1 MRIRCLYKEEWL
13 LALVCCFSFF
23 VNNHSLFPDIME
35 SRNLVT
41 AYEMAYDGNW
51 LLPTM
56 NGEWRLE
63 KPPLP
68 TWIAALVEIVFPDRI
83 GMQRGMAGLFA
94 VLLVIFSYKL
104 ARLIGGDRRFAFLS
118 AIILCTCY
126 SVALMGRTVSW
137 DIYCHAFMMGAV
149 YYLVKMF
156 RQDTA
161 LWKNACLA
169 GMCMGLSF
177 MSKGPISFYAL
188 LLPFGLAYGYIF
200 GFRLE
205 GKIKAFLL
213 VVGIGIFIAA
223 WWYVYLYV
231 YQENVLKAVIGKET
245 SSWIYY
251 NIRPWYYYWN
261 FFLEA
266 GVWSLLL
273 ITSLLLPIW
282 SKADLRRKEYLFFL
296 IWLAG
301 TILLLSSFPEKK
313 KRYLFPA
320 MIPASYLMGYLLFAW
335 ENRLRLPEALK
346 MDRLFFRT
354 NTMVL
359 AMVAMALP
367 FVAYY
372 LMYSPGHMSSLSLLV
387 LSVMALLFLFCFLL
401 AAQRLRVS
409 FLLLGGVALFE
420 VAAVFFPSISHLV
433 NYSERRSIAEL
444 RQVEVLRDLPFYHN
458 KKDRLR
464 IELVYA
470 ARKKIRPLDVSCVDS
485 VRHRLPCVLLTHGRV
500 GEELPA
506 ALWEQ
511 ADSTYLGCYDD
522 NSWPPGSRRYSKS
535 FIYHV
540 TLLRE
545 K

>member
-13 LALVCCFSFF
+13 LCLVCCFSFF
-23 VNNHSLFPDIME
+23 VNNQALLPDIME
-35 SRNLVT
+35 CRNLVT

-51 LLPTM
+51 LSPTM

-83 GMQRGMAGLFA
+83 DMQRGMAGLFA
-94 VLLVIFSYKL
+94 VLLIVFSYKL
-104 ARLIGGDRRFAFLS
+104 ARLIYRDRRFAFLS
-118 AIILCTCY
+118 AIVLCTCY

-149 YYLVKMF
+149 YYWVKMF
-156 RQDTA
+156 RSDTA

-169 GMCMGLSF
+169 GVCMGLSF
-177 MSKGPISFYAL
+177 MSKGPVSFYAL
-188 LLPFGLAYGYIF
+188 LLPFGVAYGCAF

-205 GKIKAFLL
+205 GKVKALL
-213 VVGIGIFIAA
+213 LAVGIGLFIAA

-231 YQENVLKAVIGKET
+231 CQEDVLKAVIGKET

-261 FFLEA
+261 FFLETS
-266 GVWSLLL
+266 VWGLLL
-273 ITSLLLPIW
+273 ITSLLLPVW
-282 SKADLRRKEYLFFL
+282 SKADLKRKEYLFFL

-301 TILLLSSFPEKK
+301 TILLLSFFPEKK

-320 MIPASYLMGYLLFAW
+320 MIPASYLVGYLLLAW
-335 ENRLRLPEALK
+335 ENRLCLPEALK
-346 MDRLFFRT
+346 MDWLFFRA

-359 AMVAMALP
+359 AMVAVALP
-367 FVAYY
+367 FAAYY
-372 LMYSPGHMSSLSLLV
+372 LMYSPGHMSSLSLAAI
-387 LSVMALLFLFCFLL
+387 SGMALLLVFCFSL
-401 AAQRLRVS
+401 AVMRQRVS

-420 VAAVFFPSISHLV
+420 MAAVFLPSISHLV
-433 NYSERRSIAEL
+433 NYLERKSITEL
-444 RQVEVLRDLPFYHN
+444 RQVEALRDLPFYYN
-458 KKDRLR
+458 KEDRLR

-470 ARKKIRPLDVSCVDS
+470 ARKKIRPLDMSRVDS
-485 VRHRLPCVLLTHGRV
+485 VRRGLPCVLLTRGRV

-506 ALWEQ
+506 ALWERV
-511 ADSTYLGCYDD
+511 DSTYLGRYDD
-522 NSWPPGSRRYSKS
+522 NSWPPESRRYSES